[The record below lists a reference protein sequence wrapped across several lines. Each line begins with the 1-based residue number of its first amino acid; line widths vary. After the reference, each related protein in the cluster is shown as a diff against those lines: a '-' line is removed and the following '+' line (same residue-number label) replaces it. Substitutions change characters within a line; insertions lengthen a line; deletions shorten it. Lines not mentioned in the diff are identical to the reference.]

1 MSIFVNNLRSRFEV
15 SLSHSIARHRPDW
28 LGNSVFRLDDLLRKL
43 QHVYEYSDDPAC
55 LFRIQRARAAAEV
68 KLADGVRVRKGDPI
82 LNLHLWNEHMPR
94 LDSDGMDFKWARRI
108 GREIGA
114 SLERLALHMAED
126 LSYDDIVALR
136 AEMRFGTAEQ
146 NVRIV
151 RLSARYGFE
160 RVRMSD
166 SERYG
171 AVRELGENALVLML
185 VLAANPGAARFCGLR
200 HDCAL
205 IYMSRANLDRHYL
218 PGAMADDASRSQR
231 NQ

>member
-1 MSIFVNNLRSRFEV
+1 MSIFVNNLRRRFDV
-15 SLSHSIARHRPDW
+15 SASHSGAPHRPNW
-28 LGNSVFRLDDLLRKL
+28 LGSSVFRLDDWLRKR
-43 QHVYEYSDDPAC
+43 QHVYEYSDHPAC
-55 LFRIQRARAAAEV
+55 LFRIQRAKAGADI
-68 KLADGVRVRKGDPI
+68 KLADGLRVRKGDPI

-94 LDSDGMDFKWARRI
+94 LDPGGMDFKWARRI
-108 GREIGA
+108 GREIAA
-114 SLERLALHMAED
+114 SLERLATHMAED

-151 RLSARYGFE
+151 RLSTRYGFE
-160 RVRMSD
+160 SVSMPD

-185 VLAANPGAARFCGLR
+185 VLAANPGAARFCGLK

-218 PGAMADDASRSQR
+218 PRSTGGR
-231 NQ
+231 CESLAL